1 MPNSVRL
8 ITFVLPSPPLSILG
22 SDNLHLFVLFH
33 MINLL
38 MVSYQKQ
45 NKIRKCFGP
54 SFHAE
59 TAKVVLIPSN
69 TKNIFGLEI
78 RDDKK

>member
-8 ITFVLPSPPLSILG
+8 IKFVLPSPALSILG
-22 SDNLHLFVLFH
+22 SDNLHLSVLFH

-45 NKIRKCFGP
+45 NRKLE
-54 SFHAE
+54 S
-59 TAKVVLIPSN
+59 VLAPVFMLKLPKLS
-69 TKNIFGLEI
+69 
-78 RDDKK
+78 